1 MRDRHRSCVARR
13 RGEIGRSFEAAEEV
27 RCLEDD
33 GRRVVRRLAH
43 ALGVGDATL
52 VRDFDDLEPEAG
64 RVRPHDLPHLR
75 ARRLGDHDL
84 RAARRV
90 LRDEARVC
98 RNGRAVVAR
107 RVRDVHARQLA
118 DRGLVLEDGLQ
129 HALRHLRLVRRVGR
143 QQLTAL
149 EDRVDDRGHV
159 VVVDA
164 GAEEADLVDDVL
176 RRELLQVA
184 LQLRLGQRRRD
195 RQLTRVAHRLRDVAK
210 ELLDRLDTDLRE
222 HRLPVGVR
230 ERQKAHV

>member
-1 MRDRHRSCVARR
+1 MR
-13 RGEIGRSFEAAEEV
+13 G
-27 RCLEDD
+27 
-33 GRRVVRRLAH
+33 LAH
-43 ALGVGDATL
+43 ALGVGDAAL
-52 VRDFDDLEPEAG
+52 VRDLDDLEPEAG
-64 RVRPHDLPHLR
+64 RVRPHDLAHLR

-84 RAARRV
+84 RAAGRV

-98 RNGRAVVAR
+98 RDGRAVVAR
-107 RVRDVHARQLA
+107 RIRDVHPRQLA
-118 DRGLVLEDGLQ
+118 DRGLVLEHGLQ
-129 HALRHLRLVRRVGR
+129 HALRHLRLIRRVRR
-143 QQLTAL
+143 QQLAAL

-210 ELLDRLDTDLRE
+210 ELLDRVDADLRE
-222 HRLPVGVR
+222 HRLAVGVGER
-230 ERQKAHV
+230 EEAHVCNVCW